1 MNQFSYME
9 SPSMESRFK
18 ELAPSD
24 LSDEVFFNE
33 VFLDY
38 IRYVYPSKETSIEDL
53 SRLRYLFNQDH
64 TEQHLRDKLEYVLYR
79 YHKRQQDIAIA
90 EKIILKQKIERMDQ
104 QIQELIERIE
114 FLSRASE

>member
-1 MNQFSYME
+1 ME

-18 ELAPSD
+18 ELAPTD

-53 SRLRYLFNQDH
+53 SRLRYLFNQRGH
-64 TEQHLRDKLEYVLYR
+64 EQHLRDKLEHVLYHS
-79 YHKRQQDIAIA
+79 HKRQQEIAIA
-90 EKIILKQKIERMDQ
+90 EKIILKQKIERMNE
-104 QIQELIERIE
+104 QIQGLNQRIDCLE
-114 FLSRASE
+114 NKGSCTNSF